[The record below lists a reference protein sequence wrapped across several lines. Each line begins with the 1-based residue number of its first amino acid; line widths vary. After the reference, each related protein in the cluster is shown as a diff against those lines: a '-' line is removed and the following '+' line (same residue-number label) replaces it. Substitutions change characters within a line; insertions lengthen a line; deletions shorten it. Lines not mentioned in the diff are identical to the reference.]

1 MDMKEIREKARK
13 MMGGCKVCP
22 VCNGKACAGQVPGMG
37 GSGTGG
43 SFVAAVEALSR
54 IKLNMRVIHDAA
66 EPDTRAKVLGQE
78 LSLPVFAAPVAGV
91 SMNMGCEDISEDDYI
106 RDYLAGCV
114 DGGIIGGF
122 GDAVPDF
129 FFEAGLAALKEVGG
143 KAIPTLKPFEDE
155 YLMPKLDQSAQA
167 GAEVVAMDID
177 AAGFIIPRMMG
188 RPVLPKTTADLA
200 RIVEYTPLK
209 MVLKG
214 VMTPDDAKRAVDAG
228 AAGIVVSNH
237 GGRIID
243 HLPGTADVL
252 PAIAEAVKGQI
263 TILVDGGIRSGADV
277 VKMLALGAD
286 AAMIGRPFS
295 WATLGGGR
303 EGVQLYLKQLR
314 EEFFIAMIVT
324 GCQSVSDINESVLF
338 NRPGR

>member
-1 MDMKEIREKARK
+1 MEMKAVRDKARQ
-13 MMGGCKVCP
+13 MMGACKVCP

-37 GSGTGG
+37 GAGTGG
-43 SFVAAVEALSR
+43 SFIAAVEALSR
-54 IKLNMRVIHDAA
+54 LKLNMRVIHDAV
-66 EPDTRAKVLGQE
+66 EPDTRVNVLGQA

-91 SMNMGCEDISEDDYI
+91 SLNMGCEDVSEADYI
-106 RDYLAGCV
+106 EDYLAGCV
-114 DGGIIGGF
+114 GGGIIGSF
-122 GDAVPDF
+122 GDAVPDM
-129 FFEAGLAALKEVGG
+129 FFEAGLAALKAVGG
-143 KAIPTLKPFEDE
+143 KAVPTLKPFEDE
-155 YLMPKLDQSAQA
+155 YLMPKLEKSVQA

-200 RIVEYTPLK
+200 RIVASTPLK
-209 MVLKG
+209 VVLKG
-214 VMTPDDAKRAVDAG
+214 VMTPDDAARAVDTG

-243 HLPGTADVL
+243 HLPGTAEVL

-277 VKMLALGAD
+277 LKMLALGAD
-286 AAMIGRPFS
+286 AVMIGRPFS
-295 WATLGGGR
+295 WAALGGGR
-303 EGVQLYLKQLR
+303 EGVQLYIKQLM

-324 GCQSVSDINESVLF
+324 GCRSVADINASVLF
-338 NRPGR
+338 GRGE